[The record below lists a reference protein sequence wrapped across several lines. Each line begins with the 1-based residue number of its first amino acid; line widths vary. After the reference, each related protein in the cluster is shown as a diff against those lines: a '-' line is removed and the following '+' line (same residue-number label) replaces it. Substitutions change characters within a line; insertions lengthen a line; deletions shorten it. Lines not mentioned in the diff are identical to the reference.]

1 MKKTDTKRLVMT
13 TFLVVIVVVL
23 QYMGSFIHLGTFS
36 VSLVLVPIVIGAA
49 LYGPGC
55 GALLGFVFGVVVLI
69 SGDAARFLVVNA
81 IGTVIT
87 VLAKG
92 TLSGFAA
99 GLVFKAL
106 HGKNETA
113 AVALAAITAPV
124 VNTGIFLIGC
134 LLFFL
139 ETITMWAGGTNVG
152 VYMITGFVGLNFV
165 VEVAINMILS
175 PVILRLL
182 KLSKQF

>member
-13 TFLVVIVVVL
+13 AFLVVIVVVL

-49 LYGPGC
+49 HYGPGC
-55 GALLGFVFGVVVLI
+55 GARLGFVFGVVVLI

-106 HGKNETA
+106 QGKNETA

-134 LLFFL
+134 VLFFL